1 MFDTGYISFVL
12 HGQIDSANNYFTVDD
27 GEAHPIVYGSPNIYR
42 VKEGTHKIEV
52 TSGTGDYW
60 TLEGKLKY
68 DQVLRVTLELS
79 GKDIADVRLE
89 LLRSAPMGFGLAAK
103 RIN

>member
-1 MFDTGYISFVL
+1 MFDTGYISFVVRE
-12 HGQIDSANNYFTVDD
+12 QIDSENNYFTLD
-27 GEAHPIVYGSPNIYR
+27 GGSKHPIVYGSPNIYR

-79 GKDIADVRLE
+79 GKDIADVSLE
-89 LLRSAPMGFGLAAK
+89 LLRSAPMGFGIAA
-103 RIN
+103 RRLD